1 MTRAAPKKTVT
12 ERLRDD
18 ILAATFPPGERL
30 IELQLTERYAVGRA
44 AVRAAFVELATE
56 GLVVHESNRGATV
69 RRVTIAEAIEI
80 IDARTALEGLVA
92 RLAAVRATKA
102 ERTELRTLITSMVAA
117 VKAGDQKG
125 YGNLNRTLHR
135 RLREMSRHRVID
147 ELVANLRNRA
157 AYQQFR
163 LAAVPGRSETSLK
176 EHRAIVRAVVA
187 GDGDAAEAA
196 MRRHLDSVADVLR
209 RWEELGLPG

>member
-92 RLAAVRATKA
+92 RLAAVRATDRK
-102 ERTELRTLITSMVAA
+102 S
-117 VKAGDQKG
+117 
-125 YGNLNRTLHR
+125 
-135 RLREMSRHRVID
+135 
-147 ELVANLRNRA
+147 
-157 AYQQFR
+157 
-163 LAAVPGRSETSLK
+163 
-176 EHRAIVRAVVA
+176 VV
-187 GDGDAAEAA
+187 
-196 MRRHLDSVADVLR
+196 
-209 RWEELGLPG
+209 